1 MNIENLFQLA
11 SRRKF
16 RFPSNKGDLTVE
28 QLWDLPL
35 TARSGLCLDEVAK
48 QVNAELKAAGEE
60 SFVQKNSNPAKSQ
73 LEAKLEIIKHII
85 ASKLEEAERASK
97 VSQNQEERQRLLAV
111 LNRKQDAALEELT
124 PEQIQARLAELEA
137 Q

>member
-11 SRRKF
+11 SRQKF
-16 RFPSNKGDLTVE
+16 RFQSIKGELTTE

-35 TARSGLCLDEVAK
+35 TARGGFNLDEVAK
-48 QVNAELKAAGEE
+48 QVAAELKAAGEE
-60 SFVQKNSNPAKSQ
+60 SFVQKNSNPAKSK
-73 LEAKLEIIKHII
+73 LEAKLEIVKHII
-85 ASKLEEAERASK
+85 AAKLEEAEKATK
-97 VSQNQEERQRLLAV
+97 ASQNQEERQRLLAV

-124 PEQIQARLAELEA
+124 PEQIQARLAELES

>member
-11 SRRKF
+11 SRQKF
-16 RFPSNKGDLTVE
+16 RFQSIKGELTTE

-35 TARSGLCLDEVAK
+35 TARGGFNLDEVAK
-48 QVNAELKAAGEE
+48 QVAAELKAAGEE
-60 SFVQKNSNPAKSQ
+60 SFVQKNSNPAKSK
-73 LEAKLEIIKHII
+73 LEAKLEIVKHII
-85 ASKLEEAERASK
+85 SAKLEEAERAVK
-97 VSQNQEERQRLLAV
+97 ASQNQEERQRLLAV

>member
-11 SRRKF
+11 SRQKF
-16 RFPSNKGDLTVE
+16 RFQSIKGELTTE

-35 TARSGLCLDEVAK
+35 TARGGFNLDEVAK
-48 QVNAELKAAGEE
+48 QVAAELKAAGEE
-60 SFVQKNSNPAKSQ
+60 SFVQKNSNPAKSK

-85 ASKLEEAERASK
+85 AVKLEEAERAVK
-97 VSQNQEERQRLLAV
+97 ASQNQEERQRLLAV

-124 PEQIQARLAELEA
+124 PEQIQARLAELEG

>member
-11 SRRKF
+11 SRQKF
-16 RFPSNKGDLTVE
+16 RFQSIKGELTTE

-35 TARSGLCLDEVAK
+35 TARGGFDLDSVAK

-60 SFVQKNSNPAKSQ
+60 SFVQKNSNPAKSK
-73 LEAKLEIIKHII
+73 LEAKLEIIKYII
-85 ASKLEEAERASK
+85 STKLEDAERAVMADLRS
-97 VSQNQEERQRLLAV
+97 EERKKLLAA

-124 PEQIQARLAELEA
+124 PEQIQARLAELESK
-137 Q
+137 

>member
-11 SRRKF
+11 SRQKF
-16 RFPSNKGDLTVE
+16 RFQSIKGELTTE

-35 TARSGLCLDEVAK
+35 TARGGFNLDEVAK
-48 QVNAELKAAGEE
+48 QVAAELKAAGEE
-60 SFVQKNSNPAKSQ
+60 SFVQKKSNPAKSK

-85 ASKLEEAERASK
+85 AVKLEEAERAVK
-97 VSQNQEERQRLLAV
+97 ASQNQEERQRLLAV

-124 PEQIQARLAELEA
+124 PEQIQARLAELEG

>member
-11 SRRKF
+11 SRQKF
-16 RFPSNKGDLTVE
+16 RFQTIKGELTTE

-35 TARSGLCLDEVAK
+35 TARGGFNLDEVAK
-48 QVNAELKAAGEE
+48 QVAAELKAAGEE
-60 SFVQKNSNPAKSQ
+60 SFVQKNSNPAKSK
-73 LEAKLEIIKHII
+73 LEAKLEIVKHII
-85 ASKLEEAERASK
+85 AVKLEDAEKAAK
-97 VSQNQEERQRLLAV
+97 ASQNQEERQRLLAV

>member
-1 MNIENLFQLA
+1 MSIENLFQLA
-11 SRRKF
+11 SRQKF
-16 RFPSNKGDLTVE
+16 RFQSIKGELTTE

-35 TARSGLCLDEVAK
+35 TARSGFNLDEVAK
-48 QVNAELKAAGEE
+48 QVAAELKAAGEE
-60 SFVQKNSNPAKSQ
+60 SFVQKNSNPAKAK
-73 LEAKLEIIKHII
+73 LEAKLEIVKHVI
-85 ASKLEEAERASK
+85 AAKLEDAEKATK
-97 VSQNQEERQRLLAV
+97 ASQNQEERQRLLAV

>member
-11 SRRKF
+11 SRQKF
-16 RFPSNKGDLTVE
+16 RFQSIKGELTTE
-28 QLWDLPL
+28 QLWELPL
-35 TARSGLCLDEVAK
+35 TARGGFNLDEVAK
-48 QVNAELKAAGEE
+48 QVAAELKAAGEE
-60 SFVQKNSNPAKSQ
+60 SFVQKNSNPAKAK
-73 LEAKLEIIKHII
+73 LEAKLEIVKHII
-85 ASKLEEAERASK
+85 AAKLEEAERAVK
-97 VSQNQEERQRLLAV
+97 ASQNQEERQRLLAV

>member
-11 SRRKF
+11 SRQKF
-16 RFPSNKGDLTVE
+16 RFQSIKGELTTE

-35 TARSGLCLDEVAK
+35 TARSGFNLDEVAK
-48 QVNAELKAAGEE
+48 QVAAELKAAGEE
-60 SFVQKNSNPAKSQ
+60 SFVQKKSNPAKSK

-85 ASKLEEAERASK
+85 SVKLEEAERAVK
-97 VSQNQEERQRLLAV
+97 ASQNQEERQRLLAV

>member
-11 SRRKF
+11 SRQKF
-16 RFPSNKGDLTVE
+16 RFQSIKGELTTE

-35 TARSGLCLDEVAK
+35 TARGGFNLDEVAK
-48 QVNAELKAAGEE
+48 QVAAELKAAGEE
-60 SFVQKNSNPAKSQ
+60 SFVQKKSNPAKSK
-73 LEAKLEIIKHII
+73 LEAKLEIVKHII
-85 ASKLEEAERASK
+85 AVKLEDAEKAAK
-97 VSQNQEERQRLLAV
+97 ASQNQEERQRLLAV

>member
-11 SRRKF
+11 SRQKF
-16 RFPSNKGDLTVE
+16 RFQSIKGELTTE

-35 TARSGLCLDEVAK
+35 TARGGFNLDEVAK
-48 QVNAELKAAGEE
+48 QVAAELKAAGEE
-60 SFVQKNSNPAKSQ
+60 SFVQKKSNPAKAK
-73 LEAKLEIIKHII
+73 LEAKLEIVKHII
-85 ASKLEEAERASK
+85 AVKLDDAEKANK
-97 VSQNQEERQRLLAV
+97 ASQNQEERQRLLAV